1 MLIPC
6 RSCQR
11 HVRHREA
18 RCPFC
23 GTAQPTAGRSAP
35 ASPDPRLSRSAQVLF
50 CAAWVGTACAG
61 APHAESAPNA
71 AAPTPSIQAADAGA
85 TSAADAAAL
94 DAEPSALD
102 DAAADA
108 EADAEAHR
116 HGSFVAIYGQS
127 VRTIAFHIQFK
138 PNSDAF
144 DKTATD
150 HLDQLVS
157 LMQSDDFH
165 LEIEGHT
172 SHQEKWNK
180 TLSQRRA
187 DRVRNYLVSHGVAA
201 ERLKVA
207 AYRDEKPIAAG
218 SGPRNSRVQFVLIE
232 KRDVRP

>member
-23 GTAQPTAGRSAP
+23 GTAQPTAGRAAP
-35 ASPDPRLSRSAQVLF
+35 VSPDPRLSRSAQVLF

-138 PNSDAF
+138 NNSNAF
-144 DKTATD
+144 DQEAKD

-157 LMQSDDFH
+157 LMQSEDFH
-165 LEIEGHT
+165 LIIEGHA
-172 SHQEKWNK
+172 SHREKE
-180 TLSQRRA
+180 SVSERRA
-187 DRVRNYLVSHGVAA
+187 NSVYRYLVSHGVAA
-201 ERLKVA
+201 ERLKTVA
-207 AYRDEKPIAAG
+207 YGDTKPIVAG
-218 SGPRNSRVQFVLIE
+218 SGRQNSRVQFVLIE